1 MSASRKKL
9 LDQVRT
15 ILRRKHYAYSTEQS
29 YIEWIRR
36 FIRFHHLTHP
46 RQMGKVEIEAFL
58 NHLAID
64 KKVAASTQNQALN
77 AIVFL
82 YKVVLEIPLDFPL
95 ENVRARRP
103 KRLPTVLTREE
114 VEQVLD
120 CLTGRYLLM
129 TQLLYG
135 AGLRLSEC
143 VRLRV
148 KDLDFGQR
156 AIIVRDGKGGRDR
169 ITILP
174 EILTHPLRRE
184 LSRTKRIHE
193 QDLNEG
199 HGAVYLPQALERK
212 YPMAAREWIW
222 QFVFPSP
229 RISVDPRS
237 AVIRRHH
244 VSRNALQRAIRQ
256 AAQLADIQKRVTP
269 HTFRHSFATHL
280 LETGSDIRTV
290 QELLGHKDVRTTMIY
305 THVLNRGPLAVRS
318 PLDAE

>member
-64 KKVAASTQNQALN
+64 KKVAASTHTVPVLFRGNQALN

-82 YKVVLEIPLDFPL
+82 YKVALEMPLDFPI
-95 ENVRARRP
+95 ENIRARRP

-156 AIIVRDGKGGRDR
+156 AIIVRDQSRPNNNFTGDPHPSHTQR
-169 ITILP
+169 T
-174 EILTHPLRRE
+174 LTHEADSRAGSERRTR
-184 LSRTKRIHE
+184 SSIS
-193 QDLNEG
+193 
-199 HGAVYLPQALERK
+199 
-212 YPMAAREWIW
+212 
-222 QFVFPSP
+222 PSC
-229 RISVDPRS
+229 
-237 AVIRRHH
+237 A
-244 VSRNALQRAIRQ
+244 
-256 AAQLADIQKRVTP
+256 
-269 HTFRHSFATHL
+269 
-280 LETGSDIRTV
+280 
-290 QELLGHKDVRTTMIY
+290 
-305 THVLNRGPLAVRS
+305 
-318 PLDAE
+318 